1 VRMLAKSVRY
11 FSVDIS
17 APRTASVP
25 PGLFET

>member
-11 FSVDIS
+11 SSADIS